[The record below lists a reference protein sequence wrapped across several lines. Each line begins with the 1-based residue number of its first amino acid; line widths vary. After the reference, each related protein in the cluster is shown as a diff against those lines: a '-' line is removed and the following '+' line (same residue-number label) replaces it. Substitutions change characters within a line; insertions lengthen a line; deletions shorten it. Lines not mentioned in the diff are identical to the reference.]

1 MAGRRRAAGKPLLS
15 TVKATR
21 VRNRYAARFAEAGT
35 VDARVS
41 TAADFVRA
49 AFGPAAAPEQVA
61 PVVAELLQA
70 ADRVW
75 AERHRSQ
82 VQADLAAADTGSR
95 QVAVAARY
103 LRAALGPAP
112 SGKAM
117 EIAEAAVQRMRHAA
131 ENQIGGR

>member
-15 TVKATR
+15 TVKAAR
-21 VRNRYAARFAEAGT
+21 VRERYAARFARAGT
-35 VDARVS
+35 VNDRVS
-41 TAADFVRA
+41 AAADFVRA
-49 AFGPAAAPEQVA
+49 AFGPAAEPAQVS

-75 AERHRSQ
+75 AERRSAQ

-95 QVAVAARY
+95 QIAIAARY
-103 LRAALGPAP
+103 LRAALGTSP
-112 SGKAM
+112 SGKAT
-117 EIAEAAVQRMRHAA
+117 EIAEATVQRMRHAA